1 MSSQKSMMSL
11 NQSKE
16 IYKVQLKNKKA
27 KIFSHSLIMEPGRH
41 AAYWF
46 PSLYHILRCSLK
58 AEATRLHF
66 LLAILI
72 LVCFSSVS
80 CYKSNPQTY
89 SFT

>member
-41 AAYWF
+41 AAY
-46 PSLYHILRCSLK
+46 
-58 AEATRLHF
+58 
-66 LLAILI
+66 
-72 LVCFSSVS
+72 
-80 CYKSNPQTY
+80 
-89 SFT
+89 